1 MKDEFDQ
8 LLKLVIKAGEDVR
21 PDFSGVLTKMVHF
34 FQLMRDEFV
43 SASASERKEIV
54 EQLKKMH
61 EKLSHEFQKT
71 LKKLGINE
79 DQLVNYMEESKFFS
93 DWQQEMLAKAKRSID
108 ETKKSV
114 SRKTKSTKSTEKE
127 KTPSSRKSKWMK
139 T

>member
-43 SASASERKEIV
+43 SASALERKEIV